1 MKRLGASLAGLLA
14 GVSPLAAQAQTTAQ
28 QQQQTGAAAAPASP
42 QARAQSAAAPAQQAG
57 SRRAS
62 QTSAA
67 DDPYTDEIVV
77 TSSQQRGA
85 VPGDIPPEI
94 QLNQADIRAYAVSS
108 ISDLL
113 TELAPQTGS
122 GRGSGM
128 PVVLLNGRRI
138 SSFAEIRDLPTE
150 AIERVDILPEE
161 AALKFGYSADQRVV
175 NFVLRE
181 RFRALTTDLEGSV
194 PTEGGNS
201 TQEVQADILKIN
213 RDRRVNLDVKYQGT
227 TGLLESERNI
237 LPTTSDGSGV
247 NQAPYRTL
255 VAPSQDLTINGSYA
269 RNLNQKVSATV
280 NGTLEVQQSE
290 ALRGLPT
297 SVGAPITLS
306 ADPSPLTASSRSITS
321 HFGTTLNG
329 DGLPWSRQWSW
340 SLTGNYDRVESK
352 TITDRGFDTL
362 GAARPADR
370 GNSTSNTGMVDA
382 LFRGPLFTLPAGDVS
397 TALRIGGSL
406 SGLDSTAFRSGTPS
420 SASLS
425 RNIASTQL
433 NIDVPIASRRK
444 DVLQPLGDL
453 TLNGNVAVQQLSD
466 FGTLTTTGYGV
477 NWSPLKPVRL
487 IASWT
492 NAEDAPST
500 AQLGNPVIASPN
512 SRVFDY
518 RTGQTVTVTTIT
530 GGNPLLTAE
539 QRHVTKLGLEL
550 RPWEKTDFS
559 LRADYVSTR
568 IRNDIATF
576 PAATAAIEAAFPS
589 RFVRD
594 ADGDLVSIDNR
605 AVNFAEN
612 NTQQL
617 RWGFNLSVPI
627 RSSLEKKIAA
637 LRAQREKERAEA
649 IASGKPLPAEGQA
662 RLFGQQQGQNGQPPR
677 SPFGGS
683 LFGPPPGAA
692 PGGAGGPGA
701 GGTGGGGPGGGGG
714 GGFGGG
720 RGGFGGPN
728 GALAGRLQFS
738 LYHTWYFKDQIKI
751 RDGVPVL
758 DLLNGD
764 AAGNNGGQPAHQI
777 DAQAGVTKDGFG
789 ARLGFKWQSSTSV
802 YTGLNN
808 TNRLDFGD
816 LGTFNLRLFADLGRQ
831 FKLVRAH
838 RWLRGT
844 RVSLGVTNILNTRQ
858 RVTDQTGAVPVNYQP
873 DLLDPTGRAVRL
885 SIRKLFF

>member
-1 MKRLGASLAGLLA
+1 MTRLGATLAGLLA
-14 GVSPLAAQAQTTAQ
+14 GVSPLAAQAQTTQAQ
-28 QQQQTGAAAAPASP
+28 TATPAAPATP
-42 QARAQSAAAPAQQAG
+42 RAQGQTRPQGTASQQAG
-57 SRRAS
+57 ASRARAN
-62 QTSAA
+62 AA
-67 DDPYTDEIVV
+67 EDPYTDEIVV

-108 ISDLL
+108 VADLL
-113 TELAPQTGS
+113 TQLAPQTGS

-161 AALKFGYSADQRVV
+161 VALKFGYSADQRVV

-201 TQEVQADILKIN
+201 TQQVQADILKIN

-255 VAPSQDLTINGSYA
+255 VSPSQDLNINGSYA
-269 RNLNQKVSATV
+269 RNLSQKVSATV

-290 ALRGLPT
+290 SLRGLPT
-297 SVGAPITLS
+297 SIGAPITLS
-306 ADPSPLTASSRSITS
+306 ADPSPLTASSRTITS

-329 DGLPWSRQWSW
+329 DGLPWSSKWSW

-352 TITDRGFDTL
+352 TITDRGFDVL

-370 GNSTSNTGMVDA
+370 GNSTSNTGNIDA
-382 LFRGPLFTLPAGDVS
+382 LLRGPLFKLPAGEVN

-406 SGLDSTAFRSGTPS
+406 SGFDSTAFRNGAPS

-433 NIDVPIASRRK
+433 NIDLPIASRRN

-453 TLNGNVAVQQLSD
+453 TINGNVAVQQLSD

-477 NWSPLKPVRL
+477 NWSPLKPVRF

-492 NAEDAPST
+492 NAEDAPTT

-539 QRHVTKLGLEL
+539 ERHVTKLGVEL
-550 RPWEKTDFS
+550 RPWDKTDFS
-559 LRADYVSTR
+559 LRADYVNTR
-568 IRNDIATF
+568 IHNDIATF

-594 ADGDLVSIDNR
+594 TAGDLVSIDNR

-612 NTQQL
+612 DSQQL

-627 RSSLEKKIAA
+627 KSSLEKKIAA

-649 IASGKPLPAEGQA
+649 IASGKPLPPEGQA

-692 PGGAGGPGA
+692 PGGPGGPGGGPGA
-701 GGTGGGGPGGGGG
+701 GGPGGGGG

-751 RDGVPVL
+751 RDGVPIL
-758 DLLNGD
+758 DLLHGD

-777 DAQAGVTKDGFG
+777 DAQGGFTKDGFG
-789 ARLGFKWQSSTSV
+789 ARLGFKWQSSTTV

-838 RWLRGT
+838 HWLRGT
-844 RVSLGVTNILNTRQ
+844 RVSLGVTNLLNTRQ

-873 DLLDPTGRAVRL
+873 DLLNPTGRSVSL

>member
-1 MKRLGASLAGLLA
+1 MKRLGTTLAGLLA
-14 GVSPLAAQAQTTAQ
+14 GVSPLVAQAQTTTGTQ
-28 QQQQTGAAAAPASP
+28 QQQGTRPA
-42 QARAQSAAAPAQQAG
+42 QAPAQ
-57 SRRAS
+57 
-62 QTSAA
+62 

-77 TSSQQRGA
+77 TASEPRGA
-85 VPGDIPPEI
+85 VKGDIPPEI
-94 QLNQADIRAYAVSS
+94 TLNQADIRAYAVSS
-108 ISDLL
+108 IADLL

-161 AALKFGYSADQRVV
+161 VALKFGYSANQRVV
-175 NFVLRE
+175 NFVLRQ
-181 RFRALTTDLEGSV
+181 RFRALTTELEGSV

-227 TGLLESERNI
+227 TGLLESERNV
-237 LPTTSDGSGV
+237 LPTITDSSGV

-255 VAPSQDLTINGSYA
+255 VSPSQDLTINGSYA
-269 RNLNQKVSATV
+269 RNLTAKVGATV

-290 ALRGLPT
+290 ALRGLALSQT
-297 SVGAPITLS
+297 SAPIALS
-306 ADPSPLTASSRSITS
+306 ADPSPLTASSRTITA
-321 HFGTTLNG
+321 HLGTTLNG
-329 DGLPWSRQWSW
+329 DGLPWSSAWGW
-340 SLTGNYDRVESK
+340 SLTGNYDRTTSN

-370 GNSTSNTGMVDA
+370 GESTSNVGNVDA
-382 LFRGPLFTLPAGDVS
+382 LLRGPLFKLPAGDVS

-406 SGLDSTAFRSGTPS
+406 SGFDSTAFRGGVATG
-420 SASLS
+420 ASLS

-433 NIDVPIASRRK
+433 NIDLPIASRRR

-453 TLNGNVAVQQLSD
+453 TINGNIAIEHLSD

-477 NWSPLKPVRL
+477 NWSPFKPVRFL
-487 IASWT
+487 ASWT
-492 NAEDAPST
+492 NAEDAPT
-500 AQLGNPVIASPN
+500 TGQLGNPVVASPN
-512 SRVFDY
+512 TRVFDY

-530 GGNPLLTAE
+530 GGNPLLSSE
-539 QRHVTKLGLEL
+539 SRHVTKLGVEL
-550 RPWEKTDFS
+550 RPLEQTDLS
-559 LRADYVSTR
+559 IRADYVSTR

-576 PAATAAIEAAFPS
+576 PAATAAIESAFPD

-594 ADGDLVSIDNR
+594 PDGDLVSIDNR

-612 NTQQL
+612 NTRQL

-627 RSSLEKKIAA
+627 KSSLEKKIAA
-637 LRAQREKERAEA
+637 LRAQREKARADA
-649 IASGKPLPAEGQA
+649 IASGKPLPPEGQA
-662 RLFGQQQGQNGQPPR
+662 GLFGQQRGQNGQPGR

-683 LFGPPPGAA
+683 LFGPPPAAAPGGAPGAA
-692 PGGAGGPGA
+692 PGGGGPG
-701 GGTGGGGPGGGGG
+701 GGGGGG

-738 LYHTWYFKDQIKI
+738 LYHTWYFKNEIKI

-777 DAQAGVTKDGFG
+777 DAQAGFTKDGFG

-802 YTGLNN
+802 YTGLNQ
-808 TNRLDFGD
+808 TNQLNFGD

-838 RWLRGT
+838 PWLRGT
-844 RVSLGVTNILNTRQ
+844 RVSLGVSNILNTRQ
-858 RVTDQTGAVPVNYQP
+858 RVTDQTGTVPLNYQP

>member
-1 MKRLGASLAGLLA
+1 MKRLGTTLAGLLA
-14 GVSPLAAQAQTTAQ
+14 GVSPLVAQAQTT
-28 QQQQTGAAAAPASP
+28 TSNAAPAPQQTNGRSP
-42 QARAQSAAAPAQQAG
+42 EVQAQPQQTSGRPARAPAQE
-57 SRRAS
+57 S
-62 QTSAA
+62 
-67 DDPYTDEIVV
+67 DPYTDEIVV

-108 ISDLL
+108 IADLL

-161 AALKFGYSADQRVV
+161 VALKFGYSADQRVV

-201 TQEVQADILKIN
+201 TQQVQADILKIN

-227 TGLLESERNI
+227 TGLLESERNV
-237 LPTTSDGSGV
+237 LPTFNDGSGV

-255 VAPSQDLTINGSYA
+255 VAPSQDLTINSSYA
-269 RNLNQKVSATV
+269 RNLTEKVGATI

-290 ALRGLPT
+290 ALRGLAT
-297 SVGAPITLS
+297 SLGGAPIALS
-306 ADPSPLTASSRSITS
+306 ADPSPLTASSRTITA
-321 HFGTTLNG
+321 HLGTTLNG
-329 DGLPWSRQWSW
+329 DGLPWSSAWSW
-340 SLTGNYDRVESK
+340 SLTGNYDRTTSN
-352 TITDRGFDTL
+352 TITDRGFDAV

-370 GNSTSNTGMVDA
+370 GDSTSNVGTVDA
-382 LFRGPLFTLPAGDVS
+382 LLRGPLFKLPAGDVS
-397 TALRIGGSL
+397 TSLRIGGSL
-406 SGLDSTAFRSGTPS
+406 SGFDSTAFRNGLATD
-420 SASLS
+420 ASLS

-433 NIDVPIASRRK
+433 NIDLPIASRRR

-453 TLNGNVAVQQLSD
+453 TINGNVAVQQLSD

-477 NWSPLKPVRL
+477 NWSPFKPVRL
-487 IASWT
+487 LASWT

-500 AQLGNPVIASPN
+500 TQLGNPVVASPN
-512 SRVFDY
+512 TRVFDY

-539 QRHVTKLGLEL
+539 NRHVMKLGLEL
-550 RPWEKTDFS
+550 RPLEQTDLS

-612 NTQQL
+612 NTKQL

-627 RSSLEKKIAA
+627 KSSLEKKIAA
-637 LRAQREKERAEA
+637 MRAQREKERADA

-662 RLFGQQQGQNGQPPR
+662 RMFGQAQGQNGQPPR

-692 PGGAGGPGA
+692 PGAAPGGPPGGPGA
-701 GGTGGGGPGGGGG
+701 AGPGGGGPGGGGFG
-714 GGFGGG
+714 GGRG

-764 AAGNNGGQPAHQI
+764 AAGNNGGQPAHQV
-777 DAQAGVTKDGFG
+777 DAQAGFTKDGFG

-808 TNRLDFGD
+808 TNQLNFGE

-838 RWLRGT
+838 HWLRGT

-858 RVTDQTGAVPVNYQP
+858 RVTDQTGAVPLNYQP